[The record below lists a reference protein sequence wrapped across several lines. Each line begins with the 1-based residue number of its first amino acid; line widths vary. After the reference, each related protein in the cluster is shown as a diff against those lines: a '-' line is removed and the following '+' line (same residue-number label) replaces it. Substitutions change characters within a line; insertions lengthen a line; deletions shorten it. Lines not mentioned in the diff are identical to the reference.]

1 MSHEPFETQAA
12 AYALGALDAE
22 ERAQFEVHLAG
33 GCAACAMAV
42 RELCETVADIAR
54 DAPPMIPPAHV
65 KTDLMRRLAA
75 SGSSRASSRWRRLR
89 WGLATAAAIVG
100 VAAFTAG
107 FVASRYE
114 ARIGAMAR
122 ETARIRADL
131 QRQDAALRD
140 RLAVSQA
147 VIDLL
152 VDPATRV
159 VALRGLGPAPEAVGR
174 VVWHD
179 TAGGHVFVAN
189 LPPAPAGKTYE
200 VWAFSEGEP
209 RPAGVFNVDAS
220 GRASQAVPPSRSAVQ
235 MFAVTLEPDGGVPKP
250 TGPVVLASA
259 VREAGPAKAGQ

>member
-12 AYALGALDAE
+12 AYALGALDVE
-22 ERAQFEVHLAG
+22 ERTEFEIHLAD
-33 GCAACAMAV
+33 GCAACATAV
-42 RELCETVADIAR
+42 RELFETVADIAR

-75 SGSSRASSRWRRLR
+75 SGSTPASSRWRRLR

-100 VAAFTAG
+100 TAAFSAG

-131 QRQDAALRD
+131 QRQDAVLRD

-147 VIDLL
+147 VLDLL
-152 VDPATRV
+152 IDPAARV
-159 VALRGLGPAPEAVGR
+159 VTLRGLGPSPEAVGR

-189 LPPAPAGKTYE
+189 LPAAPAGKTYE
-200 VWAFSEGEP
+200 LWAFIGGAP
-209 RPAGVFNVDAS
+209 RPAGVFDVDAA
-220 GRASQAVPPSRSAVQ
+220 GRASLPVPATRSAVQ
-235 MFAVTLEPDGGVPKP
+235 MFAVTLEPAGGVPKP

-259 VREAGPAKAGQ
+259 VREAGPAKPGQ